1 MSKNVRF
8 LLIFLVILLGV
19 VFLVYGV
26 SQSENF
32 YGKIKR
38 PADLYDNPSVLQ
50 GREEFFDKPF
60 LDTDA
65 VSGAADLGLDGV
77 PVVSEVLDDEMSLLG
92 YEYILRVKNDSA
104 VLSSRAEVE
113 LYFDNLNLLLMQE
126 IKSLQPNG
134 LVELI
139 FFDNSFL
146 PMKQGENTFQVR
158 INVASLEDEIDYVN
172 NFSIWKF
179 FVSADGRPTGSVQ
192 AISN

>member
-1 MSKNVRF
+1 MYEAKNYEH
-8 LLIFLVILLGV
+8 LLGLTGFSDLALKTHFTLYQGYV
-19 VFLVYGV
+19 TNTNKLADALTLMVT
-26 SQSENF
+26 E
-32 YGKIKR
+32 GKASAPEYNELKR
-38 PADLYDNPSVLQ
+38 RF
-50 GREEFFDKPF
+50 GWEFNGMR
-60 LDTDA
+60 LH
-65 VSGAADLGLDGV
+65 
-77 PVVSEVLDDEMSLLG
+77 
-92 YEYILRVKNDSA
+92 
-104 VLSSRAEVE
+104 E